1 MEPGGPRW
9 SLTSQVGRGP
19 WSTWASPVLLLCN
32 GDTSDERPEQPCKS
46 NIVAGWSQIRSWQV
60 GSRSTYY
67 SGPRLP
73 CTSWEPALHRNL
85 DPACCRGL
93 DFLRNNQPTYK
104 FYLLLPKKISPV
116 FARLCFSQLFNH
128 DAESV
133 PARLEV
139 LRIIS

>member
-1 MEPGGPRW
+1 MRAIVDQVGKWSDEEQQRWPGGPRWSQVDPGGPRWSQVEPGGPRW
-9 SLTSQVGRGP
+9 TLTSQVGRGP

-32 GDTSDERPEQPCKS
+32 GDTHGSSDKRPEQPCKS

-85 DPACCRGL
+85 DSACCRAST
-93 DFLRNNQPTYK
+93 F
-104 FYLLLPKKISPV
+104 
-116 FARLCFSQLFNH
+116 
-128 DAESV
+128 
-133 PARLEV
+133 
-139 LRIIS
+139 